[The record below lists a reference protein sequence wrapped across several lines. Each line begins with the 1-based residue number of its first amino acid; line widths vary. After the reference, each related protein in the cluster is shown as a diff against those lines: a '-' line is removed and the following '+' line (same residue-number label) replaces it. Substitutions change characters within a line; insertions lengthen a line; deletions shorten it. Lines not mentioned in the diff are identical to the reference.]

1 MWKKVV
7 LIISIISI
15 LIVGIVIFKFL
26 KSNQEDSIDIVKN
39 ETNLSK
45 FVTDECIDE
54 WEDYSLTVQEEL
66 SQASSILTEENKTYI
81 LKAENGYIN
90 IYYLNEKNE
99 KILYKATDISTKFL
113 EVEDILKLENG
124 IEVKGIQNANQLLED
139 FE

>member
-7 LIISIISI
+7 LTISIISI
-15 LIVGIVIFKFL
+15 LIIGIIIFNFL
-26 KSNQEDSIDIVKN
+26 KTSREESIDIVKN

-54 WEDYSLTVQEEL
+54 WEDYSITLQEEL
-66 SQASSILTEENKTYI
+66 SEASNVLTDESKTYI

-99 KILYKATDISTKFL
+99 EVLYKVTDISTKFL
-113 EVEDILKLENG
+113 EEEDILKLETG
-124 IEVKGIQNANQLLED
+124 IEIIGIQNVNMLLED

>member
-7 LIISIISI
+7 LTISIISI
-15 LIVGIVIFKFL
+15 LIIGIIIFNFL
-26 KSNQEDSIDIVKN
+26 KTSREESIDIVKN

-54 WEDYSLTVQEEL
+54 WEDYSITLQEEL
-66 SQASSILTEENKTYI
+66 SEASNVLTDESKTYT

-99 KILYKATDISTKFL
+99 EVLYKVTDISTKFL
-113 EVEDILKLENG
+113 EEEDILKLETG
-124 IEVKGIQNANQLLED
+124 IEIIGIQNVNMLLED